1 MTQWVGAAMPRKE
14 DRRMLL
20 GRGRFVG
27 DLTRPGLLHA
37 AFVRS
42 PHAHARIT
50 RIDPAAA
57 LRAAGVEQVL
67 TAKSLGDPYL
77 LAILER
83 DEFVP
88 TEMPI
93 LAGDKVRFVGE
104 PVAVVIADDAYR
116 AEDAA
121 ELVEVDWDP
130 QPAVASI
137 ETAIAAGAPRL
148 HDHGNCLVD
157 LLMFDDERL
166 PQIFATA
173 KATVSATFRS
183 ARVAA
188 LPLEGRACL
197 AEWDDRDDQLVMHVS
212 TQVPHQVRSGVAQA
226 LQMPERS
233 IRVIAPDVGGGFGL
247 KCVVGREEV
256 AVAAA
261 ALRLRRPV
269 RWIEDRQE
277 NLTAAF
283 HGHEQRYQVR
293 AAFDAEGRIL
303 GLDAEVDCDTGAY
316 SVFPF
321 TCAVEP
327 LMAATEL
334 PGVYKVPAYR
344 ARGRAIAT
352 NKAPAAPYRGVS
364 RPQIVLVME
373 RLMEKAAAALGL
385 GPLQVRRANLIGKH
399 EFPYTGV
406 NQVTYDEGSYRES
419 LDLAERI
426 VTEKAWAAERDMLRK
441 AGQRA
446 GIGYACFS
454 ERTAYGTSAMAVRRM
469 RMTPGYDTALVRMDP
484 TGEVIVTTG
493 TCGHGQGHE
502 TTFAQIVADRL
513 GVHPDQVRL
522 RQGDTDLASYGWG
535 TWGSRSVVI
544 GGGAARPGRG
554 RGGRTAAQDRRQPAG
569 GQPGRHRARRGPGPR
584 PRRRHRGDSDLRA
597 GQAGPFPGP
606 PAGRGPALRAGGPGH
621 VRPARHRLQRLPRGH
636 GGDRPGHLCYPA
648 APLPGRRGLRR
659 GHQPDGGRRAGA
671 RRRHA
676 GRGGRAA
683 RAGPLRLR
691 RPAGQ
696 RHLDGLP
703 GAHRSGNVRRGH
715 RPPADALQVQR
726 DGREGDGGGRHDRR
740 PGRRPGC
747 HQRRDV
753 RHRRA
758 LRPHP
763 GAAAGRERRAQR
775 SRGYPMKDLH
785 DIRLTVN
792 GREHEL
798 VVEARRTLADML
810 RHDLGYTGT
819 HLGCEHGIC
828 GACTVILD
836 GAPVRACLIFG
847 VQADGAE
854 VRTVEG
860 LADGEQLSD
869 LQQAFSDHHALQC
882 GFCTPGFLM
891 LAEAYLAEDAT
902 QLTEEQARELVAA
915 NLCRCTGYQGI
926 IEAVLATARAR
937 RSREPGGRKPAD
949 QA

>member
-1 MTQWVGAAMPRKE
+1 MTGWIGAALPRKE

-42 PHAHARIT
+42 PHAHARVNK
-50 RIDPAAA
+50 IDGTAASQA
-57 LRAAGVEQVL
+57 PGVERL
-67 TAKSLGDPYL
+67 FTAESLGHPYL
-77 LAILER
+77 LALLER

-88 TEMPI
+88 TAMPI
-93 LAGDKVRFVGE
+93 LAGAKVRFVGE
-104 PVAVVIADDAYR
+104 PVAMVIVDDAYR

-130 QPAVASI
+130 QPAVMSM
-137 ETAIAAGAPRL
+137 ETATAVAAPRL

-157 LLMFDDERL
+157 LLMFDDDRL
-166 PQIFATA
+166 PEIFAGA
-173 KATVSATFRS
+173 AVTVSATFRS

-197 AEWDDRDDQLVMHVS
+197 AEWDDRDDQLIMHVS

-226 LQMPERS
+226 LGLPERS

-269 RWIEDRQE
+269 RWTEDRQE

-303 GLDAEVDCDTGAY
+303 GLDAEIDCDTGAY

-373 RLMEKAAAALGL
+373 RLMEKAAAALEL
-385 GPLQVRRANLIGKH
+385 GPLQVRRANLISKN

-406 NQVTYDEGSYRES
+406 NKITYDEGSYRES
-419 LDLAERI
+419 LDLAEQI
-426 VTEKAWAAERDMLRK
+426 VTEKAWAAERDALRK

-454 ERTAYGTSAMAVRRM
+454 ERTAYGTPTMSQRRM

-513 GVHPDQVRL
+513 GVHPAQVRL

-544 GGGAARPGRG
+544 GGGAA
-554 RGGRTAAQDRRQPAG
+554 
-569 GQPGRHRARRGPGPR
+569 
-584 PRRRHRGDSDLRA
+584 
-597 GQAGPFPGP
+597 
-606 PAGRGPALRAGGPGH
+606 
-621 VRPARHRLQRLPRGH
+621 
-636 GGDRPGHLCYPA
+636 
-648 APLPGRRGLRR
+648 
-659 GHQPDGGRRAGA
+659 
-671 RRRHA
+671 
-676 GRGGRAA
+676 GRAA
-683 RAGPLRLR
+683 DMVAGQLR
-691 RPAGQ
+691 RIAAGELEASPADIELAEGVARIRGDDNTAIPIAELARLVYFQ
-696 RHLDGLP
+696 
-703 GAHRSGNVRRGH
+703 AHRLAEDLRYGLEARATFDPPGTFSNASHAAMVVIDPGTCAIRLHRYLVVEDCGVVINPMVVDGQVR
-715 RPPADALQVQR
+715 
-726 DGREGDGGGRHDRR
+726 GGVT
-740 PGRRPGC
+740 
-747 HQRRDV
+747 Q
-753 RHRRA
+753 
-758 LRPHP
+758 
-763 GAAAGRERRAQR
+763 GAAAALLERVCFDPDGQPVSATLMD
-775 SRGYPMKDLH
+775 YLAPTAAEMCAV
-785 DIRLTVN
+785 DIVHLQTPSKFS
-792 GREHEL
+792 E
-798 VVEARRTLADML
+798 
-810 RHDLGYTGT
+810 TGAKGMGEGGT
-819 HLGCEHGIC
+819 I
-828 GACTVILD
+828 
-836 GAPVRACLIFG
+836 GAPATVL
-847 VQADGAE
+847 GAIND
-854 VRTVEG
+854 
-860 LADGEQLSD
+860 ALSD
-869 LQQAFSDHHALQC
+869 TDVRFDHIPVLPQEVSAALEKRVV
-882 GFCTPGFLM
+882 P
-891 LAEAYLAEDAT
+891 
-902 QLTEEQARELVAA
+902 
-915 NLCRCTGYQGI
+915 
-926 IEAVLATARAR
+926 
-937 RSREPGGRKPAD
+937 
-949 QA
+949 